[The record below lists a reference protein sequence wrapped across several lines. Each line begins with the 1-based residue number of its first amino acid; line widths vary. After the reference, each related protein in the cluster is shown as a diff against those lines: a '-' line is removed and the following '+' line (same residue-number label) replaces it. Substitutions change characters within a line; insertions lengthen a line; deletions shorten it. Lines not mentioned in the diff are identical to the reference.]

1 MNLYAFS
8 DEGRRRQPLRNT
20 PGAIQ
25 YSATPRL
32 RKCYGWTMLS
42 GEQLCALPPGTR
54 PPEKRLDGLTRKIVR
69 GEEYHAIVY
78 EYVPDSSHDPVI
90 FDIVQ
95 DQLDLF
101 WLSGFCMVPLRA
113 ENWKGSGILV
123 DMADLICP
131 WHAAWFPGLYRQRH
145 AGEIIVQ

>member
-8 DEGRRRQPLRNT
+8 DEGRRHRPFRNT

-25 YSATPRL
+25 YSAAPHL

-42 GEQLCALPPGTR
+42 GEQLCALPSGNR
-54 PPEKRLDGLTRKIVR
+54 PAEERINGLTRKIVR
-69 GEEYHAIVY
+69 GEQYHAILY
-78 EYVPDSSHDPVI
+78 EYVPDSSHSPIVS
-90 FDIVQ
+90 DIVQ

-131 WHAAWFPGLYRQRH
+131 WHAAWFPSLYRQRH
-145 AGEIIVQ
+145 AGDIVEQ